1 MQKVPSWFNFED
13 LRRVI
18 TMELFRT
25 IQAKK
30 TVTENGN
37 GGEETELDTSV
48 ENQENLGPII
58 RHAFEVG
65 NLETLLHQ
73 LKTITKNKEVE
84 IEELCKLHYEDFIAT
99 VDKLRGILLD
109 ADELKRTLS
118 SENSRLQ
125 DVGSS
130 LLLILDE
137 LLELHLMKRNVTEAI
152 QMSRICLQVANLCI
166 KCNQHVSNNQFY
178 PALKTLDLI
187 EKDFLQNIPIKAFQ
201 KMVEKR
207 IPVIRLHIENKVCRE
222 FDDWLVN
229 VRSVAREIGQL
240 AMGQEALTRQK
251 DEEKRACQR
260 EAEEQSH
267 LGFNCV
273 FALDIE
279 EIYEDP
285 PLKLDLSPVYRAYNT
300 HTCHGIQDRFRE
312 YYYKNRLLQLN
323 SELQMSSSQSFL
335 ESHKTFF
342 SQIAGYFIVEDRVL
356 LTVKGLLSPTD
367 VEKIWD
373 TALEKMIS
381 VLQENFSFI
390 EAPNHLLLIKDHVTL
405 LVATLQRY
413 GYCVTPLLRFLD
425 NSRDRYHDL
434 LLEESRKK
442 ITDVLASDTYEQMV
456 MRKESDY
463 KMYVLSFDLQ
473 TSDIMPVLP
482 YIAPF
487 SSTVPEACRIVR
499 LFIED
504 SVNYFSYSGLEN
516 ISDDAR
522 KYLDKLLIYVLSEA
536 LLKAIHSSTT
546 GVSQAMQIAANISVL
561 ERACDLFLWLVARLS
576 GIPVRSS
583 ERPPGS
589 LTAIAVLKTSQDAA
603 YHRLLKLVNSKV
615 GEIMSLTD
623 NIDWTADEVPQNGNE
638 YVNVLTVYLDTV
650 VSTSREILPL
660 DAVYNVGS
668 GVLKHISDSY
678 VACLLS
684 DRVKRFN
691 ANTLM
696 GIDNDVRQLES
707 FADERFPGS
716 GLGELGKEDRMRD
729 CLAETR
735 QLINLLLSNQPE
747 SFMNPAIREKNYGA
761 LDYEKVA
768 RICEKFKDPPDRI
781 FGSLSGRNPK
791 QHTHRKSMD
800 ILKRRLRDFN

>member
-1 MQKVPSWFNFED
+1 MG
-13 LRRVI
+13 
-18 TMELFRT
+18 LFRT

-37 GGEETELDTSV
+37 GGEKTELDTSL

-65 NLETLLHQ
+65 NPETLLHQ
-73 LKTITKNKEVE
+73 LKNITKNKEVE

-166 KCNQHVSNNQFY
+166 KCNQHVSNSQFY
-178 PALKTLDLI
+178 PALDTLDLI
-187 EKDFLQNIPIKAFQ
+187 ERDFLQIIPIKVFQ
-201 KMVEKR
+201 KMVEER
-207 IPVIRLHIENKVCRE
+207 IPAIRLHVEKKVCSE
-222 FDDWLVN
+222 FDDWLVH
-229 VRSVAREIGQL
+229 VRIVAREIGQL
-240 AMGQEALTRQK
+240 AMGQAALKRQK
-251 DEEKRACQR
+251 DEEKRSRQR

-267 LGFNCV
+267 SGFNCV

-279 EIYEDP
+279 ETDEDP
-285 PLKLDLSPVYRAYNT
+285 AMKLDLSPVYRAYHT
-300 HTCHGIQDRFRE
+300 HTCLRIQDQFRE

-342 SQIAGYFIVEDRVL
+342 SQIAGYFIVEDRVSQ
-356 LTVKGLLSPTD
+356 TVKGLLLPTQVD
-367 VEKIWD
+367 KIWD
-373 TALEKMIS
+373 TALEKITS
-381 VLQENFSFI
+381 VLVENFSVI

-405 LVATLQRY
+405 LVATLQQY
-413 GYCVTPLLRFLD
+413 GYRVTPLLKVLD
-425 NSRDRYHDL
+425 NSRGRYHDL

-442 ITDVLASDTYEQMV
+442 ITDVLANDTYEQMV
-456 MRKESDY
+456 MRKESEF
-463 KMYVLSFDLQ
+463 KMNVLLFDLQ
-473 TSDIMPVLP
+473 TSDLMPVFP

-499 LFIED
+499 LYIED
-504 SVNYFSYSGLEN
+504 SVNYLSYSGLEN
-516 ISDDAR
+516 VSDDAR
-522 KYLDKLLIYVLSEA
+522 KYLDKLLIYVLSEE

-546 GVSQAMQIAANISVL
+546 GVSQAMQIAANITVL
-561 ERACDLFLWLVARLS
+561 ERACDVFLRQVSRLS

-603 YHRLLKLVNSKV
+603 FHTLLKLVNSKV

-638 YVNVLTVYLDTV
+638 YINVLIVYLVTV
-650 VSTSREILPL
+650 VSTAQEILPL
-660 DAVYNVGS
+660 DAVYKVGS
-668 GVLKHISDSY
+668 GILKQISDSF
-678 VACLLS
+678 VATLLS
-684 DRVKRFN
+684 DGVKRINVNF
-691 ANTLM
+691 LM

-707 FADERFPGS
+707 FADERFPS
-716 GLGELGKEDRMRD
+716 SESGELEKEGSLRD
-729 CLAETR
+729 CLAEIR
-735 QLINLLLSNQPE
+735 QLVNLLLSNQPE
-747 SFMNPAIREKNYGA
+747 NFMNSAMREKHYSA

-768 RICEKFKDPPDRI
+768 SICEKFKDPPDRL
-781 FGSLSGRNPK
+781 FGSFSGRNTK
-791 QHTHRKSMD
+791 QHARKKSID